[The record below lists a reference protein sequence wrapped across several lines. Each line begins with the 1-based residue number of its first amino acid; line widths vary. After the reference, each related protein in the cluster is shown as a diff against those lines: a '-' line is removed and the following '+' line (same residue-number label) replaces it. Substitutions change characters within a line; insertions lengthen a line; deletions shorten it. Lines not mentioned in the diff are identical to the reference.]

1 MAIQWIGL
9 CVAAAL
15 ICAMLRPQRPE
26 LATGVSLAVGAA
38 ALTMLALRLR
48 AALPELEGL
57 TALFQT
63 MDGDAVSAMLR
74 AAGITILAELGGQ
87 LCRDA
92 GETALAGRIGL
103 IARVAILALCVPVAS
118 RLVEWLL
125 RLAP

>member
-26 LATGVSLAVGAA
+26 LATGISLAVGAA

>member
-38 ALTMLALRLR
+38 ALTMLALRFR

>member
-26 LATGVSLAVGAA
+26 LATGISLAVGAA

-48 AALPELEGL
+48 AALPELAGL
-57 TALFQT
+57 TALFQS
-63 MDGDAVSAMLR
+63 MDGDAVTAMLR